1 MSVTLHHIARYAAQK
16 LASGPRAK
24 EKATNAAR
32 VVVGEAKENAR
43 GEDRARAGLATVLF
57 RPFDSELCDQG
68 GRPWQAQVQP
78 GHSSRE

>member
-32 VVVGEAKENAR
+32 VVVGEANPFRTAR
-43 GEDRARAGLATVLF
+43 VPKQLSALLIRQGLNF
-57 RPFDSELCDQG
+57 R
-68 GRPWQAQVQP
+68 
-78 GHSSRE
+78 